1 MHVLSVSSVFR
12 RMLQVLHLDLSDID
26 RVLHLH
32 PRLLLSRLGVFSY
45 YVALHLSQTAEGA
58 WRARWMGHAMGWRH
72 ERECTL
78 SPSIMRAG
86 SASVPS
92 VFLLC
97 GMLRWDGLVGGPR
110 RQLGVECPDASASIR
125 LFIKFFIIDLFG
137 YINID
142 NIFYTFGQT

>member
-1 MHVLSVSSVFR
+1 MQMFSLDVAMCCNSFQVFHVFFCKSFQMHVLSVSSVFR
-12 RMLQVLHLDLSDID
+12 RMLQVLHLDVSEID

-32 PRLLLSRLGVFSY
+32 PRLMLSRLGVFSY

-58 WRARWMGHAMGWRH
+58 RRARWMGHAMGWRH

-92 VFLLC
+92 VSVMRDVEMGWSC
-97 GMLRWDGLVGGPR
+97 WWAATPAWR
-110 RQLGVECPDASASIR
+110 RMSGR
-125 LFIKFFIIDLFG
+125 
-137 YINID
+137 
-142 NIFYTFGQT
+142 